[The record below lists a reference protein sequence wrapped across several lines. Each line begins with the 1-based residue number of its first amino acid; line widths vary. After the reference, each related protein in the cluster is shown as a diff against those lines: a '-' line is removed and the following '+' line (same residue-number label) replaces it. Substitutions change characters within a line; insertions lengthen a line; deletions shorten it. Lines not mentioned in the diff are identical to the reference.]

1 MPNILN
7 RDFSGGWKPSSDSAN
22 APPNIL
28 LRADNVELED
38 QGILSLRPGLEVQ
51 TDALS
56 GDINVVQDV
65 ELNGSA
71 VVLSASTTTVFSD
84 GTDLS
89 VGLSSTDDVAIDTVD
104 GHALISS
111 GSVHKKYDGS
121 TVRNWGIEMPL
132 EPPDVTSSA
141 LTSKIIADFTQASA
155 EFTAAEGTISYV
167 TGQDGVAN
175 AATGLL
181 PAVGTGRAEMTY
193 TFASTTNLLDFSGSE
208 GGQFDLFEFWFD
220 SPDPTKFLSLVIL
233 FGATASGSDAFQTD
247 GYLYEFG
254 TGLAPLG
261 LTVDEVRQAQAQAA
275 AAGQEEEP
283 VTPPPPP
290 PPPLRER
297 DNDGPGSGTHEKG
310 TPPGR
315 ENRG

>member
-111 GSVHKKYDGS
+111 GTVHKKYDGT
-121 TVRNWGIEMPL
+121 TVREWGIDTPL
-132 EPPDVTSSA
+132 EPPDVDGSA
-141 LTSKIIADFTQASA
+141 LTSRTIANFTQASA
-155 EFTAAEGTISYV
+155 EFTASEGTISYV

-193 TFASTTNLLDFSGSE
+193 TFASTTNLLDFSGAE

-220 SPDPTKFLSLVIL
+220 SPDPTKFLSLIVA
-233 FGATASGSDAFQTD
+233 FGIGSGTDSFETD
-247 GYLYEFG
+247 GYLYQIG
-254 TGLAPLG
+254 SGLVSLAFTPA
-261 LTVDEVRQAQAQAA
+261 EVQQVQQEQRAA
-275 AAGQEEEP
+275 AVEP
-283 VTPPPPP
+283 TPVQPPPPEAP
-290 PPPLRER
+290 PPEPEQR
-297 DNDGPGSGTHEKG
+297 GPR
-310 TPPGR
+310 PGR
-315 ENRG
+315 PNPGPIVI